1 VVSAVSRAVDNARVS
16 DKISVVLVED
26 EPLVRTWVRR
36 LLEREGFAVLA
47 EAADAEAAIDMALR
61 EEPDICLVDIGIPG
75 GGIHTTREVARK
87 LPETAI
93 VMLTASSD
101 HADLIDAIRAGAAGY
116 LLKGMDPERIVH
128 ALHGVLEGEAAI
140 PRPLMAHL
148 IKDLQ
153 TQGRHRT
160 IVGRRGRVDL
170 TSREWEVLE
179 LLCEGLNTSTIAG
192 RLSISPVTVRR
203 HSSAIVRK
211 LGVSDRTELV
221 ALVRERL

>member
-1 VVSAVSRAVDNARVS
+1 MSER
-16 DKISVVLVED
+16 ISVVLVED
-26 EPLVRTWVRR
+26 EPLTRTAVRR
-36 LLEREGFAVLA
+36 LLERQGFAVRG
-47 EAADAEAAIDMALR
+47 EAADAETGIELALS

-75 GGIHTTREVARK
+75 GGIHATREIARH

-101 HADLIDAIRAGAAGY
+101 HADLIDAVRAGAAGY
-116 LLKGMDPERIVH
+116 LLKGMDPERVAH
-128 ALHGVLEGEAAI
+128 ALQGVLAGEAAI

-153 TQGRHRT
+153 TQGRRRT
-160 IVGRRGRVDL
+160 IVGRQGSVDL

-179 LLCEGLNTSTIAG
+179 HLCEGLTTSVIAE

-203 HSSAIVRK
+203 HSSEIVQK
-211 LGVSDRTELV
+211 LGVRDRAELV
-221 ALVRERL
+221 ALVRESL